1 MEGTGETD
9 SVAEGT
15 GFEPS
20 VPPRKRRPWRE
31 APRPTIVVS
40 RDDLCLMTPS
50 NLSVRRPLRQQPRD
64 LFARAGPMVRIR
76 FSPARSLRTI
86 GSVRGFWSSSIQ
98 RGATMLKCLFPKVH
112 ARYAASANGALLA
125 DFAGRLCAA
134 RCPRPR
140 APAEANP
147 RAPLVPDTGISAGF
161 VSQAFASLRTRAG
174 FHGTRRA
181 FERFLTPRGQLVN
194 NVERLWNATPFRL
207 RRVWG
212 GVKGLLFHQ
221 MLHGV
226 DIQPPTSR
234 YSKSIGHQHVLEPK
248 LRTKKGAHGFA
259 SICWPKRPDHS
270 GITRRS
276 ARACW
281 RRRGPRDC
289 AVDAGLRNEQGPSS
303 DMMLADQWRSMQ

>member
-1 MEGTGETD
+1 
-9 SVAEGT
+9 
-15 GFEPS
+15 
-20 VPPRKRRPWRE
+20 
-31 APRPTIVVS
+31 
-40 RDDLCLMTPS
+40 
-50 NLSVRRPLRQQPRD
+50 
-64 LFARAGPMVRIR
+64 
-76 FSPARSLRTI
+76 
-86 GSVRGFWSSSIQ
+86 
-98 RGATMLKCLFPKVH
+98 MLKCLFPKVH

-125 DFAGRLCAA
+125 DFAAWLVSAGYARSAAHGHVRRLRQALE
-134 RCPRPR
+134 RMSS
-140 APAEANP
+140 
-147 RAPLVPDTGISAGF
+147 APLVPDTGISAGF

-303 DMMLADQWRSMQ
+303 DMMLADQWRADAIMCVQPL